1 MVPTEHL
8 HPLKSSE
15 NHWFLGKQKL
25 IRFNSLLQAEFGDDP
40 LLITECN
47 GFILFVIPFCK
58 YSYLFMYSFIYLFTI
73 FSSINYREFFLKEN
87 EKGRITSQ
95 QTSQ

>member
-25 IRFNSLLQAEFGDDP
+25 ICFNSLLQAEFGDDP
-40 LLITECN
+40 LLVTEYN
-47 GFILFVIPFCK
+47 GFILFIISFCK
-58 YSYLFMYSFIYLFTI
+58 YSYLFMYSFIYLL
-73 FSSINYREFFLKEN
+73 FF
-87 EKGRITSQ
+87 Q
-95 QTSQ
+95 V